1 MIMTSNYVQHYIVYG
16 PSPKAQLVKNQ
27 PANVEDT
34 RDVGSIPGSG
44 RSPGEGNGNLLQY
57 SSLENPMDR
66 GVWRAAVHG
75 VAESKLL
82 RMVHNWDLFEEPVCL
97 LKVRATVGRVLSIET
112 ATLFL

>member
-1 MIMTSNYVQHYIVYG
+1 M
-16 PSPKAQLVKNQ
+16 
-27 PANVEDT
+27 E
-34 RDVGSIPGSG
+34 
-44 RSPGEGNGNLLQY
+44 
-57 SSLENPMDR
+57 R